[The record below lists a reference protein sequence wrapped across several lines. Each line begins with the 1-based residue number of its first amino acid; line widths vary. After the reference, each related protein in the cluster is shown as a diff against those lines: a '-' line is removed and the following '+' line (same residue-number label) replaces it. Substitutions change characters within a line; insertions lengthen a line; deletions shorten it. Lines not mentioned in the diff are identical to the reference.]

1 MQGSIR
7 KRGNTWSYS
16 FDIGKVNG
24 KRKRKEKGGFKTK
37 KEAQTA
43 LREALNDYEYSGSV
57 VNDKNLTFS
66 DYLDYW
72 FDQYVKINCKYK
84 TQEYYKRTIKNHLKP
99 ALGNYK
105 LKSLNPASLQQFINS
120 KYIEGFSRSSLS
132 HFSALISGSLK
143 MAVHPYKFLK
153 ENPMQYVKI
162 PSNPNVKSNSN
173 KLKIISIE
181 DFKKI
186 INRFPFGSN
195 FYIPLQIAFHTG
207 LRGGEVCALQ
217 WSNIDLENKTL
228 TVEHTQVDKGNGV
241 YEL

>member
-99 ALGNYK
+99 ALGN
-105 LKSLNPASLQQFINS
+105 IN
-120 KYIEGFSRSSLS
+120 
-132 HFSALISGSLK
+132 
-143 MAVHPYKFLK
+143 
-153 ENPMQYVKI
+153 
-162 PSNPNVKSNSN
+162 
-173 KLKIISIE
+173 
-181 DFKKI
+181 
-186 INRFPFGSN
+186 
-195 FYIPLQIAFHTG
+195 
-207 LRGGEVCALQ
+207 
-217 WSNIDLENKTL
+217 
-228 TVEHTQVDKGNGV
+228 
-241 YEL
+241 